1 LDNFSADCSDNL
13 NHIIDPSVKAAPLLE
28 ARGLVKAFS
37 GTVAVNGVDIEIYP
51 GDVIAIVGE
60 NGAGKTTLKNLLIGL
75 LSPDKG
81 TIKLQ
86 GQNIVHFHA
95 ADLGIAAVHQEFSL
109 FPSLSV
115 AENVCI
121 VDLPGGGL
129 FVNWSETYRI
139 AKKYLD
145 MIGADLDLDMPVEKL
160 STGEQQL
167 VEIAKALRQATKI
180 LILDEPTTS
189 LTKPERERLFDVI
202 GRLRDRGLGIVF
214 ISHFIEEVYQV
225 ANKVVVLRDG
235 HYVGGGEV
243 SKISLRQ
250 LEELMVGRSIAT
262 HHSQIGRPSDEIVLK
277 VEDITTGN
285 KVRGISFD
293 LHRGEVLGLCGLMG
307 AGRTELVETI
317 FGLRA
322 GHGKVWI
329 KGNFVEERSP
339 SIMRERGVA
348 FVPEDRRK
356 NGLFVIRS
364 LKENLTISA
373 LSRLVKR
380 RLPGLG
386 FRGERESAQQIA
398 QSLSVVYASLERPI
412 RFLSGGNQQKA
423 LLGRWLSIEPTICI
437 LDEPTRGVDI
447 GAKQYIHELISEL
460 ARKGMAVLLVSSEL
474 PELIALSHRI
484 LVLRKG
490 QVVAE
495 FTRQEFDPLTLI
507 KYMASGSEE
516 EVVTNEKV

>member
-1 LDNFSADCSDNL
+1 LENKSADSGT
-13 NHIIDPSVKAAPLLE
+13 HIQVIDPSGKSVPLLE

-81 TIKLQ
+81 SIKLQ
-86 GQNIVHFHA
+86 GHHISHFHA
-95 ADLGIAAVHQEFSL
+95 SDLGIAAVHQEFSL

-121 VDLPGGGL
+121 GNLPGRGSL
-129 FVNWSETYRI
+129 VNWSETHRT

-145 MIGADLDLDMPVEKL
+145 MIGAELDLDLPVEKL
-160 STGEQQL
+160 STGEQQM
-167 VEIAKALRQATKI
+167 VEIAKALRQATEI

-202 GRLRDRGLGIVF
+202 VRLREQGLGIVF

-225 ANKVVVLRDG
+225 ANKVIVLRDG

-243 SKISLRQ
+243 SNIPRKR
-250 LEELMVGRSIAT
+250 LEELMVGRPIT
-262 HHSQIGRPSDEIVLK
+262 TNHIQVGQPSEEVVLK
-277 VEDITTGN
+277 VENISSGN
-285 KVRGISFD
+285 KVKGVSFE

-322 GHGKVWI
+322 GYGKVWV
-329 KGNFVEERSP
+329 KGNLVEDRTP
-339 SIMRERGVA
+339 LTMRERGVA
-348 FVPEDRRK
+348 FVPEDRRR

-364 LKENLTISA
+364 LRENLTISA

-380 RLPGLG
+380 KLPGFG
-386 FRGERESAQQIA
+386 FKGEPQSAQQIA
-398 QSLSVVYASLERPI
+398 HSMNVVYASLERPI

-423 LLGRWLSIEPTICI
+423 LLARWLSIKPAICI

-447 GAKQYIHELISEL
+447 GAKQYIHDLIVEL

-474 PELIALSHRI
+474 PELMDLSHRI

-490 QVVAE
+490 EVVAE
-495 FTRQEFDPLTLI
+495 FSRQEFDPLNLI
-507 KYMASGSEE
+507 KFMAS
-516 EVVTNEKV
+516 TNA

>member
-1 LDNFSADCSDNL
+1 MDNKSSDSVNQL
-13 NHIIDPSVKAAPLLE
+13 DPSAKAVPLLE

-86 GQNIVHFHA
+86 GQNIAHFHA
-95 ADLGIAAVHQEFSL
+95 SELGIAAVHQEFSL

-121 VDLPGGGL
+121 VDLPGRGL
-129 FVNWSETYRI
+129 FVNWPETYRT

-145 MIGADLDLDMPVEKL
+145 MISANLDLDRPVEKL

-202 GRLRDRGLGIVF
+202 MRLRDRGLGIVF

-235 HYVGGGEV
+235 RYVGGGEV
-243 SKISLRQ
+243 SKIPRRM
-250 LEELMVGRSIAT
+250 LEELMVGRSMT
-262 HHSQIGRPSDEIVLK
+262 TNHVQIGQPSEQIVLK
-277 VEDITTGN
+277 VEGISADS
-285 KVRGISFD
+285 KVKGISFD

-322 GHGKVWI
+322 GQGKVWI
-329 KGNFVEERSP
+329 NGNLVEERTP
-339 SIMRERGVA
+339 SMMRERGVA
-348 FVPEDRRK
+348 FVPEDRRR

-364 LKENLTISA
+364 LRENLTISA

-380 RLPGLG
+380 RLPGFG
-386 FRGERESAQQIA
+386 FKGEQESAQQIA
-398 QSLSVVYASLERPI
+398 QSMNVVYANLERPI

-447 GAKQYIHELISEL
+447 GAKQYIHDLIGEL
-460 ARKGMAVLLVSSEL
+460 ARRGMAVLLVSSEL

-490 QVVAE
+490 EVVAE
-495 FTRQEFDPLTLI
+495 FSRQEFDPLTLI

-516 EVVTNEKV
+516 EVRVR

>member
-1 LDNFSADCSDNL
+1 MENKSADSG
-13 NHIIDPSVKAAPLLE
+13 NHIQVNDPSGKAAPLLE

-51 GDVIAIVGE
+51 GDVIAVVGE

-81 TIKLQ
+81 TIKLE
-86 GQNIVHFHA
+86 GQNIGHFHA

-121 VDLPGGGL
+121 VDLPGRGL
-129 FVNWSETYRI
+129 FVNWSEVYQT

-145 MIGADLDLDMPVEKL
+145 MIGANLDLDRPVEKL

-202 GRLRDRGLGIVF
+202 MRLRERGLGIVF

-243 SKISLRQ
+243 SKMSRRL
-250 LEELMVGRSIAT
+250 LEELMVGRSIT
-262 HHSQIGRPSDEIVLK
+262 TNHIQVGKPSEEIVLK
-277 VEDITTGN
+277 VEGISAGN
-285 KVRGISFD
+285 KVKGISFE

-307 AGRTELVETI
+307 AGRTELVETV

-322 GHGKVWI
+322 GYGKVWI
-329 KGNFVEERSP
+329 KGNLIEDRTP
-339 SIMRERGVA
+339 SKMRERGVA
-348 FVPEDRRK
+348 FVPEDRRR

-364 LKENLTISA
+364 LRENLTISA
-373 LSRLVKR
+373 LSRLVR
-380 RLPGLG
+380 RKLPGIG
-386 FRGERESAQQIA
+386 FKGEQESAQQIA
-398 QSLSVVYASLERPI
+398 QSMNVVYASLERPI

-423 LLGRWLSIEPTICI
+423 LLGRWLSIEPDICI

-447 GAKQYIHELISEL
+447 GAKQYIHDLIGEL

-490 QVVAE
+490 EIVAE
-495 FTRQEFDPLTLI
+495 FSRQEFDPLTLI

-516 EVVTNEKV
+516 EVRVR